1 MTPTF
6 DRHFRLA
13 AQAGFVWAA
22 FQTAMML
29 YSGNLSA
36 QTLLINVVPVVLLSA
51 GTRRTMRV
59 AASGLAAYGLWRLW
73 MAYPVLVQLTGD
85 SAMPK
90 HWWIALLAI
99 PFAMLWIGSA
109 FRTRKSAHARP

>member
-1 MTPTF
+1 MTPSTESQL
-6 DRHFRLA
+6 RLA

-22 FQTAMML
+22 FQTAMMV

-36 QTLLINVVPVVLLSA
+36 QTLLINVVPVLLFSA
-51 GTRRTMRV
+51 GSWRASRI
-59 AASGLAAYGLWRLW
+59 AASGLALYGLWRLW
-73 MAYPVLVQLTGD
+73 MAYPVLVQLGGD

-99 PFAMLWIGSA
+99 PFAMVWIGGA
-109 FRTRKSAHARP
+109 YRARWTQKA

>member
-1 MTPTF
+1 MTTSIQTQLRF
-6 DRHFRLA
+6 A

-22 FQTAMML
+22 FQTAMMV

-36 QTLLINVVPVVLLSA
+36 QTVIINVVPVVLFSVGA
-51 GTRRTMRV
+51 WRASRI
-59 AASGLAAYGLWRLW
+59 AALGLAAYGLWRLW
-73 MAYPVLVQLTGD
+73 MAYPVLVQLAGD

-99 PFAMLWIGSA
+99 PFAMVWIAGTSRA
-109 FRTRKSAHARP
+109 TWSTVFKD